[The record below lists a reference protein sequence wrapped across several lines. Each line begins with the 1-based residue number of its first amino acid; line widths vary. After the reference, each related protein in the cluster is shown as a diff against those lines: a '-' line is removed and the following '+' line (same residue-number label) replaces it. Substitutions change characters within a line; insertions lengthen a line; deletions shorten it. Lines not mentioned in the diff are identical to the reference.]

1 MTMIMFTSAA
11 ALSDGDLLSRLH
23 LLAARERHASAEL
36 VAHLAVLYDRPSVYA
51 AQGYGSLFAYCTEAL
66 GLSEDAACNRIDV
79 AKACARFPNILDLLA
94 SGSMTPSAVRVV
106 PGISRMRIMS
116 DVLERA
122 KGRTGRRSAN

>member
-23 LLAARERHASAEL
+23 LLAGRERHASAEL
-36 VAHLAVLYDRPSVYA
+36 VAHLAVLYKRPSVYA
-51 AQGYGSLFAYCTEAL
+51 AEGYGSLFAYCTEAL

-79 AKACARFPNILDLLA
+79 AKACARFPDILDLLA

-106 PGISRMRIMS
+106 ARYLTDDNHH

-122 KGRTGRRSAN
+122 KG